1 MSEPLATL
9 PVSDPTEMV
18 ILVLTEK
25 LKTELKM
32 TVTTLQKLM
41 SNWALLQY
49 AIDHLFPTWL
59 KSDIWL
65 WGIYSTMQKL

>member
-32 TVTTLQKLM
+32 TVTTLQKL
-41 SNWALLQY
+41 
-49 AIDHLFPTWL
+49 
-59 KSDIWL
+59 
-65 WGIYSTMQKL
+65 G